1 MVTENMEQYKGV
13 FIYAQQVDGE
23 ISPIAFELL
32 GKAKDLAADLD
43 TDVTAV
49 LLGSKIKALQISLP
63 NTARTEL
70 SLLTI
75 PFWKFTERSLMRR
88 RSPL

>member
-49 LLGSKIKALQISLP
+49 LLGSKIKGLADQL
-63 NTARTEL
+63 AEYGEL